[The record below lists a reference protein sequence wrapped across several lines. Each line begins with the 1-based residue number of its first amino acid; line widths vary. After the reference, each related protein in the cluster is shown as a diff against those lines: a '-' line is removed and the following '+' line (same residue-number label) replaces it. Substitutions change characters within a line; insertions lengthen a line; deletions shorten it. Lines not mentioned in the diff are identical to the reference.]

1 MIYSKLDGTTSK
13 KFKLG
18 KNGVEI
24 QDQDGKLVVQEHNG
38 PARTVGVSDIRTSP
52 EDQTDNIPTVGAV
65 TTAISEKIRTV
76 TEVEKQNLINSDN
89 LKTGDYLFVEK
100 GGN

>member
-1 MIYSKLDGTTSK
+1 MAPHLK

-38 PARTVGVSDIRTSP
+38 PSRIVGVIDFRASP
-52 EDQTDNIPTVGAV
+52 EDQTDNIPTVGACYD
-65 TTAISEKIRTV
+65 R
-76 TEVEKQNLINSDN
+76 N
-89 LKTGDYLFVEK
+89 
-100 GGN
+100 